1 MKTSITVGKERGG
14 PRRVGREAREGVG
27 SAALELE
34 FSMVRGN
41 AFAYMD

>member
-14 PRRVGREAREGVG
+14 PRRVGRGAREGVWD
-27 SAALELE
+27 AALKREC
-34 FSMVRGN
+34 SMVRGK